1 MKRIGVIVNP
11 TAGKNTGAR
20 LGRTAIA
27 TLKQSGHSVLDLSA
41 ADASRARARGRAAID
56 AGMIDTLVVVG
67 GDGMTHL
74 GANICAG
81 TDIPLG
87 IVAVGTGND
96 VARTLA
102 LPVRDPAAGVRHLLG
117 GTVRRLDLAR
127 HLTAHGEER
136 WFIGV
141 LGAGFDAI
149 VNERANRWS
158 WPKGPV
164 RYTLAMVRELPG
176 FRALPYRIVL
186 DDEVLDMRAMLVA
199 IANGPS
205 YGGGMQ
211 VAPDAR
217 FDDGLLDVL
226 IVRETSIPGFLKVFP
241 RVFKGTHVG
250 HDLTL
255 LRRARR
261 IRLEAPGIV
270 TYADGE
276 RFAPLPLTVEVVPGA
291 LAVLA

>member
-1 MKRIGVIVNP
+1 MQRIGVIVNP
-11 TAGKNTGAR
+11 TAGKNSGAR
-20 LGRTAIA
+20 LGRTAIV
-27 TLKQSGHSVLDLSA
+27 TLRQSGHSVLDLSA
-41 ADASRARARGRAAID
+41 ADASGALASGRAAIN
-56 AGMIDTLVVVG
+56 AGMIDSLFVVG
-67 GDGMTHL
+67 GDGMAHL
-74 GANICAG
+74 GANVCAG

-96 VARTLA
+96 VARTLG
-102 LPVRDPAAGVRHLLG
+102 LPVRDPAAGVRHLLA

-127 HLTAHGEER
+127 HITAHGEQR

-141 LGAGFDAI
+141 LAAGFDAV

-158 WPKGPV
+158 WPKGPT

-176 FRALPYRIVL
+176 FRALPYRLIL
-186 DDEVLDMRAMLVA
+186 DDEVLDLRAMLVA

-226 IVRETSIPGFLKVFP
+226 IVRETSIPGFLRVFP
-241 RVFKGTHVG
+241 KVFKGTHVG
-250 HDLTL
+250 EDLTII
-255 LRRARR
+255 RRARS

-276 RFAPLPLTVEVVPGA
+276 RFAALPLTVEVVPGA